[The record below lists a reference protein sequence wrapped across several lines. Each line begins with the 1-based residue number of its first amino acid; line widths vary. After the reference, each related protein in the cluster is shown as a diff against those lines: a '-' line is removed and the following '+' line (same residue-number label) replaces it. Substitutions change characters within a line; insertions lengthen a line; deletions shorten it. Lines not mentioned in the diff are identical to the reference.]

1 MELRKSTSPWMDST
15 EMGASALAL
24 SISFVRLHCFIS
36 FAMLFGLLRTSTP
49 PPILAFASAAK
60 CSAAQ
65 QAQDVSRA
73 EKQA

>member
-24 SISFVRLHCFIS
+24 RISFVRLHCFIS
-36 FAMLFGLLRTSTP
+36 FAMLLGLLRTSTP

-60 CSAAQ
+60 CSAQAQ
-65 QAQDVSRA
+65 QVSRA
-73 EKQA
+73 EKQAH